1 MGWLCHYYFFF
12 SVSNMKKSSCTT
24 CKCNYCVWE
33 VRQWINIHMTCM
45 LGCTAQISVLFEQDV
60 ISEIKISTT
69 SCQILSSFLL
79 LSKVLGTKKLQIN
92 IIQYDNYFQYQIANS
107 MIIFK
112 AFLNLPSFFI
122 VLASALSPIYVL
134 FLNYCIMWWSGVIWY
149 SLFGIRVRAL
159 I

>member
-1 MGWLCHYYFFF
+1 MCVRSA
-12 SVSNMKKSSCTT
+12 SVNKYTHDMHAWVYSPDFCSFWARCNFRNQNQHHFMPDFVIILTAFKSTWYQED
-24 CKCNYCVWE
+24 K
-33 VRQWINIHMTCM
+33 
-45 LGCTAQISVLFEQDV
+45 
-60 ISEIKISTT
+60 
-69 SCQILSSFLL
+69 
-79 LSKVLGTKKLQIN
+79 QIN